1 MLSQEENELLT
12 GVGPETPAGKL
23 LRRYWH
29 VVSAASELSDE
40 KPKKRVRIL
49 GEDLV
54 LFRNQSGDYGLVGE
68 HCSHRGASL
77 YYGFVEEDG
86 IRCPY
91 HGWKYDSCGKCIE
104 QPFENPE
111 AGFKDKIQHPAYPVA
126 KLGGLLFAYMGP
138 QEKKPTLPQWDIL
151 VRQDGMK
158 KIDVCEV
165 LRCNWLQAM
174 ENSVDPTHTYYL
186 HSHNLKLK
194 GAKDYVPFHY
204 QPLSKIEFDL
214 VIQPNW
220 AGIQKQ
226 RVFAGEDVPPEAPHP
241 LIFPNILFVPVRLGY
256 ALHFRTPIDD
266 FNTQVYQFRFSPTKD
281 GEAAEQPE
289 DAPIEYVGTKNREGE
304 FHLDNFAS
312 QDHMAWE
319 TQGPISDRAKE
330 HLGESDRGIIMLR
343 KLLREQ
349 IQAVQNGGDP
359 IGSNMDPNKDKVI
372 QLIQEGYSAFSFA
385 AERAARERQ
394 EA

>member
-1 MLSQEENELLT
+1 MLSRKRTSYSRAWALARPRVICFDAIGTSWLQRRSSATKNQKSEYVSWAKIWCCSEIKAEHMVLSAST
-12 GVGPETPAGKL
+12 APTAGHRFTMDLSRRMASAALITAGSTILAVNASSSL
-23 LRRYWH
+23 LRTRR
-29 VVSAASELSDE
+29 SASKTKSNIPPIPWRSSEACYSRTWDRRR
-40 KPKKRVRIL
+40 KNPTVPK
-49 GEDLV
+49 
-54 LFRNQSGDYGLVGE
+54 
-68 HCSHRGASL
+68 
-77 YYGFVEEDG
+77 
-86 IRCPY
+86 
-91 HGWKYDSCGKCIE
+91 
-104 QPFENPE
+104 
-111 AGFKDKIQHPAYPVA
+111 
-126 KLGGLLFAYMGP
+126 
-138 QEKKPTLPQWDIL
+138 WDIL
-151 VRQDGMK
+151 VRRDGLK

-226 RVFAGEDVPPEAPHP
+226 RVFAGDDVPAEAPHP

-266 FNTQVYQFRFSPTKD
+266 FNTQVYQFRFGPTQD
-281 GEAAEQPE
+281 GSIAEQPE
-289 DAPIEYVGTKNREGE
+289 DPPIEYVGTKNADGE

-319 TQGPISDRAKE
+319 TQGPISDRARE
-330 HLGESDRGIIMLR
+330 HLGESDRGIIMFR

-359 IGSNMDPNKDKVI
+359 IGINMDPNKDEVI

-385 AERAARERQ
+385 AAREGQR
-394 EA
+394 A

>member
-1 MLSQEENELLT
+1 MLTQDENELLT
-12 GVGPETPAGKL
+12 RVGPGSPAGQL

-29 VVSAASELSDE
+29 VVAAAAELSDA

-54 LFRNQSGDYGLVGE
+54 LYRDRSGAYGLVGE

-86 IRCPY
+86 IRCAY
-91 HGWKYDSCGKCIE
+91 HGWKYDACGKCVE
-104 QPFENPE
+104 QPFESPE
-111 AGFKDKIQHPAYPVA
+111 AGFKEKIRHPAYPVV
-126 KLGGLLFAYMGP
+126 KLAGLLFAYMGP
-138 QEKKPTLPQWDIL
+138 PEKKPTLPKWDVL

-165 LRCNWLQAM
+165 LCCNWLQAM

-194 GAKDYVPFHY
+194 GAQDYVPFHY
-204 QPLSKIEFDL
+204 QPLSRIEFDL
-214 VIQPNW
+214 VIQPTW

-226 RVFAGEDVPPEAPHP
+226 RVFAGEDTRVEAPHP
-241 LIFPNILFVPVRLGY
+241 LLFPNILFVPVRLGY
-256 ALHFRTPIDD
+256 ALHFRTAIDD
-266 FNTQVYQFRFSPTKD
+266 SNTQVYQFRFSPTKD
-281 GEAAEQPE
+281 GKVAEQPQ
-289 DAPIEYVGTKNREGE
+289 DPPIEYVGTKNAEGE
-304 FHLDNFAS
+304 FHMDNFTS

-319 TQGPISDRAKE
+319 TQGPVADRAKE
-330 HLGESDRGIIMLR
+330 HLGESDRGIIMFR
-343 KLLREQ
+343 KLLGDQ
-349 IQAVQNGGDP
+349 IQAVQNNQDP
-359 IGSNMDPNKDKVI
+359 IGVNMDPEKDQVI

-385 AERAARERQ
+385 TDRAAQER
-394 EA
+394 